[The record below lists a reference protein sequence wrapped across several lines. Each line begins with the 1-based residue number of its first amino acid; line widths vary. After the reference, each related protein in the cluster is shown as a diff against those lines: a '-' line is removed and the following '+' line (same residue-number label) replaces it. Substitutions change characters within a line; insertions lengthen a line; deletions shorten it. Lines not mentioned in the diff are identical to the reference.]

1 MVIGMLNRL
10 IKVLIEN
17 KIINKLDY
25 EKIMNIESSTGMEI
39 DEILIR
45 NGFIDENVFY
55 EVISKEFGIKN
66 ITLDKVL
73 ISSKIIKTL
82 PKEIVK
88 KYYVIPFDMKENK
101 LHVAMFNPL
110 NDSAIED
117 IKFITN
123 KQVIP
128 YIEKKSKILCAI
140 ENYYESHISDTTAY
154 VLKEKT
160 DEEMVESASIVKLTN
175 SIINGAITEK
185 ASDIHIEP
193 SEKGTVVRFRIDGLL
208 REEMIIP
215 KEIYPLICTRI
226 KIKSGMD
233 ISQKMLPQDGKM
245 EYKFKNEDFDLRISS
260 IPTLYGEKIVIRIL
274 YKLNRTIYLDNLIA
288 DTRQREEIKGILNH
302 PNGIILVTGPTGSG
316 KTTTLCAMLNH
327 LNSKEKNIIT
337 IEDPVEYAIPGINQ
351 MNVNNKS
358 GLTFSKGL
366 RSILRQ
372 DPDIIMVGEIRD
384 EETAQ
389 IAIKAAI
396 TGHLVLSTLH
406 TNNASSAIVRLADMN
421 VPNYLIAD
429 SLVAII
435 AQRLLRKI
443 CDNCKI
449 EYHPTERERR
459 ILCIDDK
466 SKVFKGK
473 GCRMCNGSGY
483 KGRIVLFEVM
493 YISNNHRELIRQ
505 KRSSIEINEFSVK
518 SGMSTLNSKCKEL
531 IRNGITTVDEMM
543 RVCYE
548 NI

>member
-1 MVIGMLNRL
+1 MLNRL
-10 IKVLIEN
+10 IRALIEN
-17 KIINKLDY
+17 KIISKQDY
-25 EKIMNIESSTGMEI
+25 EKIINIQNTTGEEI
-39 DEILIR
+39 DEVLIKNR
-45 NGFIDENVFY
+45 FIDENMFY
-55 EVISKEFGIKN
+55 EIISKEFNIKN
-66 ITLDKVL
+66 ITLDKIL
-73 ISSKIIKTL
+73 IPSKIIKTL

-88 KYYVIPFDMKENK
+88 KYHVIPFDIKGNS
-101 LHVAMFNPL
+101 LHVAMYNPL
-110 NDSAIED
+110 NSSAIED
-117 IKFITN
+117 IRFITN

-128 YIEKKSKILCAI
+128 YIEKKSKILCAM
-140 ENYYESHISDTTAY
+140 ETYYESHVLDTTSYA
-154 VLKEKT
+154 LKEET
-160 DEEMVESASIVKLTN
+160 DEKMVESASIVKLTN
-175 SIINGAITEK
+175 SIINEAIIGK

-193 SEKGTVVRFRIDGLL
+193 SEKGSIVRFRIDGLL
-208 REEMIIP
+208 REEMVIP

-260 IPTLYGEKIVIRIL
+260 IPILYGEKIVIRIL
-274 YKLNRTIYLDNLIA
+274 YKLNRAIYLDSLVTDA
-288 DTRQREEIKGILNH
+288 RQREKIKSILNH

-327 LNSKEKNIIT
+327 LNSREKNIIT
-337 IEDPVEYAIPGINQ
+337 IEDPVEYAISGINQ
-351 MNVNNKS
+351 MNVNSKA

-384 EETAQ
+384 EETAE

-443 CDNCKI
+443 CDNCKS
-449 EYHPTERERR
+449 EYYPTEGERR
-459 ILCIDDK
+459 ILCVDDK
-466 SKVFKGK
+466 FKVFKGK

-483 KGRIVLFEVM
+483 KGRSALFEVM

-505 KRSSIEINEFSVK
+505 KCSSMEINEFSVK
-518 SGMSTLNSKCKEL
+518 GGMSTLNSKCKEL
-531 IRNGITTVDEMM
+531 VKNGITTIDEMM